1 MSKLVVIVLSL
12 CFISACKTTLPQP
25 SEGVERGP
33 ISKLIWGESDT
44 QTDKFSEDVLAEVSS
59 SETPSKH
66 KNVYDG
72 GYNWEYFFTAY
83 RKMSKYFSYEANATE
98 LMKLYYPG
106 LYKKY
111 RNDEFE
117 LASQRAAAVKKIK
130 QETNEFDETSVHQ
143 FFTEWD
149 FGKYDFDKGE
159 FPLDSLSSTT
169 SYRFKQDYFR
179 TPDNNFPR
187 EFRLYFTNPE
197 VIGNL
202 NIEPEAAKV
211 FLQKKKNSKG
221 RINRELPAMF
231 YFKLVRL
238 DEGQGIFYGEILD
251 GEVYYGKDDKRVIK
265 SF

>member
-59 SETPSKH
+59 SETPNKH

-130 QETNEFDETSVHQ
+130 QETNEFDQTIVHQ

-149 FGKYDFDKGE
+149 FGKYDFPIKGIRINIGK
-159 FPLDSLSSTT
+159 PTAPDSLAITLST
-169 SYRFKQDYFR
+169 
-179 TPDNNFPR
+179 P
-187 EFRLYFTNPE
+187 LA
-197 VIGNL
+197 I
-202 NIEPEAAKV
+202 AKII
-211 FLQKKKNSKG
+211 Q
-221 RINRELPAMF
+221 
-231 YFKLVRL
+231 
-238 DEGQGIFYGEILD
+238 
-251 GEVYYGKDDKRVIK
+251 
-265 SF
+265 